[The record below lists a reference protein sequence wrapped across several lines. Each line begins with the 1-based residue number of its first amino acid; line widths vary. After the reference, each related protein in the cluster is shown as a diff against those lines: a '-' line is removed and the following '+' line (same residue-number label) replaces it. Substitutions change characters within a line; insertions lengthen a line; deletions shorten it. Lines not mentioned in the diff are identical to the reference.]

1 MPVTPALSVAE
12 SPLPAAAAAVATLPE
27 DPVAAQA
34 AHALRQFRVVF
45 NAVRSHFQQVEKIA
59 GIGGA
64 QVWALSVVQ
73 SHPGISVSRLAEAMD
88 IHQSTA
94 SNLVRQLIKREL
106 LRTEKSPRDRRSVVL
121 QLLPAGQALL
131 QSVPGPHQGVLPQ
144 ALQRMP
150 QASLTGLNQHLGE
163 LVRLLRADPNA
174 AGIPLAE
181 L

>member
-1 MPVTPALSVAE
+1 MSDTPALPVAP
-12 SPLPAAAAAVATLPE
+12 SPLPATPLLAPLP

-45 NAVRSHFQQVEKIA
+45 NAVRSHFQQMEKVA

-73 SHPGISVSRLAEAMD
+73 SQPGISVNGLAEAMD

-106 LRTEKSPRDRRSVVL
+106 LETEKSTRDRRSVVL
-121 QLLPAGQALL
+121 KLRPAGLALL

-144 ALQRMP
+144 ALQRLP
-150 QASLTGLNQHLGE
+150 LATLVGLNQHLGD
-163 LVRLLRADPNA
+163 LVRVLRADPNA

>member
-1 MPVTPALSVAE
+1 MSVTPALPGAD
-12 SPLPAAAAAVATLPE
+12 SPLPAAAHAPPMPD
-27 DPVAAQA
+27 DPVAVHA

-45 NAVRSHFQQVEKIA
+45 NAVRSHFQQIEKIA

-64 QVWALSVVQ
+64 QVWTLSVVQ

-106 LRTEKSPRDRRSVVL
+106 LQTEKSPRDRRSVVL
-121 QLLPAGQALL
+121 QLRPAGLALL

-144 ALQRMP
+144 ALQRLP
-150 QASLTGLNQHLGE
+150 LDTLLGLNQHLGE
-163 LVRLLRADPNA
+163 LIRVLRADPNA